1 MAELPNAGFSDQFRV
16 TNGKKFSL
24 KKCSTDP
31 QAEPDKKDAEKK
43 LQELVASIADLQNVL
58 YADNRWSLLLIFQ
71 AMDAAG
77 KDSTIKNLL
86 SGVNPQ
92 GCEVYAFKRPSEE
105 ELSHDFLWRTTKCLP
120 QRGNIGVFNRSYY
133 EETLVVRVHPG
144 ILDGQH
150 LPKACRTENIW
161 DERFE
166 DIRHFEKHMDRSGT
180 KVLKF
185 FLHISLDEQKK
196 RFLER
201 LDNPAKNWKFESADL
216 EERKFWKEYMVAY
229 EETIKNT
236 ASDAAPWYVIPGN
249 DKPYA
254 RLAVA
259 DAVLQTLQ
267 SLDLTYPKLEKDE
280 QKNLAGYKTQLEQ
293 EQKKQSD

>member
-1 MAELPNAGFSDQFRV
+1 MAELPAAGFSDQFRIH
-16 TNGKKFSL
+16 NGKTFSL

-31 QAEPDKKDAEKK
+31 DVEPDKKSAKIRQQKYVEDI
-43 LQELVASIADLQNVL
+43 SDLQNVL

-92 GCEVYAFKRPSEE
+92 GCEVYSFKRPSEE
-105 ELSHDFLWRTTKCLP
+105 ELGHDFLWRTSKCLP

-133 EETLVVRVHPG
+133 EETLVVRVHPT
-144 ILDGQH
+144 ILGGQH
-150 LPKACRTENIW
+150 LPESCLTENIW

-166 DIRHFEKHMDRSGT
+166 DIRHFEKHMDRNGT

-185 FLHISLDEQKK
+185 FLHISPDEQKM

-201 LDNPAKNWKFESADL
+201 LDNPEKNWKFESADL
-216 EERKFWKEYMVAY
+216 EERKFWDEYMHAY
-229 EETIKNT
+229 EQTIINT
-236 ASDAAPWYVIPGN
+236 ASQAGPWYVIPGN
-249 DKPYA
+249 NKPYA

-267 SLDLTYPKLEKDE
+267 ALDLNYPALEKE
-280 QKNLAGYKTQLEQ
+280 EKKNLAGYRTQLEL
-293 EQKKQSD
+293 ESKK

>member
-1 MAELPNAGFSDQFRV
+1 MADLPKAGFSEQFRISD
-16 TNGKKFSL
+16 GKKFSL
-24 KKCSTDP
+24 KKYDTVPGSKV
-31 QAEPDKKDAEKK
+31 DKKDAEKR
-43 LQELVASIADLQNVL
+43 LGQYVEDISDLQNIL

-92 GCEVYAFKRPSEE
+92 GCEVYSFKRPSEE
-105 ELSHDFLWRTTKCLP
+105 ELGHDFLWRTSKCLP

-133 EETLVVRVHPG
+133 EETLVVRVHPT

-150 LPKACRTENIW
+150 LPKACLTEHIW

-166 DIRHFEKHMDRSGT
+166 DIRHFEKHMDRNGT
-180 KVLKF
+180 RVLKF
-185 FLHISLDEQKK
+185 FLHISRDEQKK
-196 RFLER
+196 RFMER
-201 LDNPAKNWKFESADL
+201 LDNPEKNWKFESADL
-216 EERKFWKEYMVAY
+216 EERKFWDEYMHAY

-236 ASDAAPWYVIPGN
+236 ATAEGPWYVIPGN
-249 DKPYA
+249 DKSYA

-267 SLDLTYPKLEKDE
+267 SLDLNYPTLEKE
-280 QKNLAGYKTQLEQ
+280 EKKNLGAYKTQLEL
-293 EQKKQSD
+293 ESK

>member
-1 MAELPNAGFSDQFRV
+1 
-16 TNGKKFSL
+16 
-24 KKCSTDP
+24 
-31 QAEPDKKDAEKK
+31 
-43 LQELVASIADLQNVL
+43 
-58 YADNRWSLLLIFQ
+58 
-71 AMDAAG
+71 
-77 KDSTIKNLL
+77 STIKNLL

-105 ELSHDFLWRTTKCLP
+105 ELGHDFLWRTSKCLP

-133 EETLVVRVHPG
+133 EETLVVRVHPT

-150 LPKACRTENIW
+150 LPKVCLTEHIW

-166 DIRHFEKHMDRSGT
+166 DIRHFEKHMDRNGT
-180 KVLKF
+180 RVLKF

-196 RFLER
+196 RFMER
-201 LDNPAKNWKFESADL
+201 LDNPEKNWKFESADL
-216 EERKFWKEYMVAY
+216 EERKFWDEYMHAY

-236 ASDAAPWYVIPGN
+236 ASDAGPWYVIPGN

-267 SLDLTYPKLEKDE
+267 ALD
-280 QKNLAGYKTQLEQ
+280 
-293 EQKKQSD
+293 

>member
-1 MAELPNAGFSDQFRV
+1 MADLPKSGFSEQFRI
-16 TNGKKFSL
+16 TDGKKFSL
-24 KKCSTDP
+24 TKCRTDP
-31 QAEPDKKDAEKK
+31 QKVPNKKKAKK
-43 LQELVASIADLQNVL
+43 QLGKYVDRISDLQNVL

-92 GCEVYAFKRPSEE
+92 GCEVYSFKRPSEE
-105 ELSHDFLWRTTKCLP
+105 ELGHDFLWRTTRCLP
-120 QRGNIGVFNRSYY
+120 RRGNIGVFNRSYY
-133 EETLVVRVHPG
+133 EETLVVRVHPS

-150 LPKACRTENIW
+150 LPSACLTEHIW

-166 DIRHFEKHMDRSGT
+166 DIRDFEKHLDRNGT
-180 KVLKF
+180 RVLKF
-185 FLHISLDEQKK
+185 FLHISLEEQKK

-216 EERKFWKEYMVAY
+216 EERKYWDEYMHAY

-236 ASDAAPWYVIPGN
+236 SSDTGPWYVIPGN
-249 DKPYA
+249 DKPFA

-259 DAVLQTLQ
+259 DAVLQTLE
-267 SLDLTYPKLEKDE
+267 SLDLSYPKLEKEE
-280 QKNLAGYKTQLEQ
+280 QKNLAGYRTQLDLESA
-293 EQKKQSD
+293 K

>member
-1 MAELPNAGFSDQFRV
+1 MADLPKAGFSEQFRISD
-16 TNGKKFSL
+16 GKKFSL
-24 KKCSTDP
+24 KKYDTDP
-31 QAEPDKKDAEKK
+31 GSKVDKKDAEKR
-43 LQELVASIADLQNVL
+43 LSQYVEDISDLQNIL

-92 GCEVYAFKRPSEE
+92 GCEVYSFKRPSEE
-105 ELSHDFLWRTTKCLP
+105 ELGHDFLWRTSKCLP

-133 EETLVVRVHPG
+133 EETLVVRVHPT

-150 LPKACRTENIW
+150 LPKACLTEHIW

-166 DIRHFEKHMDRSGT
+166 DIRHFEKHMDRNGT
-180 KVLKF
+180 RVLKF

-196 RFLER
+196 RFMER
-201 LDNPAKNWKFESADL
+201 LDNPEKNWKFESADL
-216 EERKFWKEYMVAY
+216 EERKFWDEYMHAY

-236 ASDAAPWYVIPGN
+236 ATAEGPWYVIPGN

-267 SLDLTYPKLEKDE
+267 SLDLNYPTLEKE
-280 QKNLAGYKTQLEQ
+280 EKKNLGAYKTQLEL
-293 EQKKQSD
+293 ESK

>member
-1 MAELPNAGFSDQFRV
+1 MAELPDVGFSDQFRIH
-16 TNGKKFSL
+16 NGKTFSL

-31 QAEPDKKDAEKK
+31 DVVPGKKAAKNR
-43 LQELVASIADLQNVL
+43 LQKYVEDIADLQNRL

-105 ELSHDFLWRTTKCLP
+105 ELGHDFLWRTSKRLP

-133 EETLVVRVHPG
+133 EETLVVRVHPK
-144 ILDGQH
+144 ILEGQH
-150 LPKACRTENIW
+150 LPKPCLTEKIW

-166 DIRHFEKHMDRSGT
+166 DICNFEKHMDRNGT

-185 FLHISLDEQKK
+185 FLHISPQEQKQ

-216 EERKFWKEYMVAY
+216 QERKFWDEYMDAY
-229 EETIKNT
+229 EQTIIHT
-236 ASDAAPWYVIPGN
+236 ASEAAPWYVIPGN

-267 SLDLTYPKLEKDE
+267 SLDLRYPELEKEE
-280 QKNLAGYKTQLEQ
+280 QKNLAGYKAQLKQ
-293 EQKKQSD
+293 ESKKS

>member
-1 MAELPNAGFSDQFRV
+1 MADLPKSGFSKEFRV
-16 TNGKKFSL
+16 TDGKNFSL
-24 KKCSTDP
+24 KKCRTDP
-31 QAEPDKKDAEKK
+31 DKAPGKKDAEKQLK
-43 LQELVASIADLQNVL
+43 KYVDRISDLQNIL

-92 GCEVYAFKRPSEE
+92 GCEVYSFKRPSEE
-105 ELSHDFLWRTTKCLP
+105 ELSHDFLWRTTRCLP

-133 EETLVVRVHPG
+133 EETLVVRVHPT

-150 LPKACRTENIW
+150 LPASCLTENIW

-166 DIRHFEKHMDRSGT
+166 DIRDFEKHLDRNGT
-180 KVLKF
+180 RVLKF

-196 RFLER
+196 RFMER
-201 LDNPAKNWKFESADL
+201 LDNPEKNWKFESADL
-216 EERKFWKEYMVAY
+216 EERKFWDEYMHAY

-236 ASDAAPWYVIPGN
+236 STDAGPWYVIPGN

-259 DAVLQTLQ
+259 DAVLQTLE
-267 SLDLTYPKLEKDE
+267 SLELNYPRLEKEE
-280 QKNLAGYKTQLEQ
+280 QKNLSKYRTQLDLENGK
-293 EQKKQSD
+293 QK

>member
-1 MAELPNAGFSDQFRV
+1 MADLPKAGFSEQFRISD
-16 TNGKKFSL
+16 GKKFSL
-24 KKCSTDP
+24 KKYNTDP
-31 QAEPDKKDAEKK
+31 DSKVDKKDAEKR
-43 LQELVASIADLQNVL
+43 LRQYVEDISDLQNIL

-92 GCEVYAFKRPSEE
+92 GCEVYSFKRPSEE
-105 ELSHDFLWRTTKCLP
+105 ELGHDFLWRTSKCLP

-133 EETLVVRVHPG
+133 EETLVVRVHPT

-150 LPKACRTENIW
+150 LPKACLTEHIW

-166 DIRHFEKHMDRSGT
+166 DIRHFEKHMDRNGT
-180 KVLKF
+180 RVLKF

-196 RFLER
+196 RFMER
-201 LDNPAKNWKFESADL
+201 LDNPEKNWKFESADL
-216 EERKFWKEYMVAY
+216 EERKFWDEYMHAY

-236 ASDAAPWYVIPGN
+236 STAEGPWYVIPGN

-267 SLDLTYPKLEKDE
+267 SLDLNYPTLEKE
-280 QKNLAGYKTQLEQ
+280 EKKNLGAYKTQLEL
-293 EQKKQSD
+293 ESK

>member
-1 MAELPNAGFSDQFRV
+1 MAALPETGFSDHFRI

-24 KKCSTDP
+24 KKCLTDP
-31 QAEPDKKDAEKK
+31 DVEPDKKDAQKK
-43 LQELVASIADLQNVL
+43 LQEYVAGIADLQNVL
-58 YADNRWSLLLIFQ
+58 YADNRWSLLLVFQ

-92 GCEVYAFKRPSEE
+92 GCEVYSFKRPSEE
-105 ELSHDFLWRTTKCLP
+105 ELGHDFLWRTSKCLP

-133 EETLVVRVHPG
+133 EETLVVRVHPT

-150 LPKACRTENIW
+150 LPKACLTENIW

-166 DIRHFEKHMDRSGT
+166 DIRHFEKHMERNGT

-185 FLHISLDEQKK
+185 FLHISLEEQKK

-216 EERKFWKEYMVAY
+216 EERKFWNEYMHAY

-236 ASDAAPWYVIPGN
+236 ASEAGPWYVIPGN

-267 SLDLTYPKLEKDE
+267 SLDLSYPTLEKEE
-280 QKNLAGYKTQLEQ
+280 QKNLAGYKTQLELEAQ
-293 EQKKQSD
+293 G

>member
-1 MAELPNAGFSDQFRV
+1 MADLPKAGFSEQFRISD
-16 TNGKKFSL
+16 GKKFSL
-24 KKCSTDP
+24 KKYNTDP
-31 QAEPDKKDAEKK
+31 GSKVDKKDAQKRLGQYVEDI
-43 LQELVASIADLQNVL
+43 SDLQNIL

-92 GCEVYAFKRPSEE
+92 GCEVYSFKRPSEE
-105 ELSHDFLWRTTKCLP
+105 ELGHDFLWRTSKCLP

-133 EETLVVRVHPG
+133 EETLVVRVHPT
-144 ILDGQH
+144 ILNGQH
-150 LPKACRTENIW
+150 LPKGCLTENIW

-166 DIRHFEKHMDRSGT
+166 DIRHFEKHMHRNGT
-180 KVLKF
+180 RILKF
-185 FLHISLDEQKK
+185 FLHISQDEQKK
-196 RFLER
+196 RFMER
-201 LDNPAKNWKFESADL
+201 LDNPEKNWKFESADL
-216 EERKFWKEYMVAY
+216 EERKFWDDYMHAY

-236 ASDAAPWYVIPGN
+236 ATEEGPWYVIPGN

-267 SLDLTYPKLEKDE
+267 ALDLNYPTLDKEEK
-280 QKNLAGYKTQLEQ
+280 KNLGAYKTQLEM
-293 EQKKQSD
+293 ESK

>member
-1 MAELPNAGFSDQFRV
+1 MADLPKAGFSEQFRISD
-16 TNGKKFSL
+16 GKKFSL
-24 KKCSTDP
+24 KKYDTDP
-31 QAEPDKKDAEKK
+31 GSKVDKKDAEKR
-43 LQELVASIADLQNVL
+43 LGQYVEDISDLQNIL

-92 GCEVYAFKRPSEE
+92 GCEVYSFKRPSEE
-105 ELSHDFLWRTTKCLP
+105 ELGHDFLWRTSECLP

-133 EETLVVRVHPG
+133 EETLVVRVHPT

-150 LPKACRTENIW
+150 LPKACLTEHIW

-166 DIRHFEKHMDRSGT
+166 DIRHFEKHMDRNGT
-180 KVLKF
+180 RVLKF
-185 FLHISLDEQKK
+185 FLHISRDEQKK
-196 RFLER
+196 RFMER
-201 LDNPAKNWKFESADL
+201 LDNPEKNWKFESADL
-216 EERKFWKEYMVAY
+216 EERKFWDEYMHAY

-236 ASDAAPWYVIPGN
+236 ATAEGPWYVIPGN
-249 DKPYA
+249 DKSYA
-254 RLAVA
+254 RLVVA

-267 SLDLTYPKLEKDE
+267 SLDLNYPTLEKE
-280 QKNLAGYKTQLEQ
+280 EKKNLGAYKTQLEL
-293 EQKKQSD
+293 ESK

>member
-1 MAELPNAGFSDQFRV
+1 MADLPKAGFSEQFRI
-16 TNGKKFSL
+16 TDGKKFSL
-24 KKCSTDP
+24 KKYNTDP
-31 QAEPDKKDAEKK
+31 DSDVDKKEAEKRLGQYVK
-43 LQELVASIADLQNVL
+43 DISDLQNIL

-92 GCEVYAFKRPSEE
+92 GCEVYSFKRPSEE
-105 ELSHDFLWRTTKCLP
+105 ELGHDFLWRTSKCLP

-133 EETLVVRVHPG
+133 EETLVVRVHPT

-150 LPKACRTENIW
+150 LPKACLTENIW

-166 DIRHFEKHMDRSGT
+166 DIRHFETHMDRNGT
-180 KVLKF
+180 RVLKF

-196 RFLER
+196 RFMER
-201 LDNPAKNWKFESADL
+201 LDNPEKNWKFESADL
-216 EERKFWKEYMVAY
+216 EERKFWDEYMHAY
-229 EETIKNT
+229 QETIKNT
-236 ASDAAPWYVIPGN
+236 STAAGPWYVIPGN

-267 SLDLTYPKLEKDE
+267 SLDLNYPKLEKE
-280 QKNLAGYKTQLEQ
+280 ERKNLDGYKTQLEL
-293 EQKKQSD
+293 ESK

>member
-1 MAELPNAGFSDQFRV
+1 MAELPEAGFSDQFRI

-31 QAEPDKKDAEKK
+31 DVEPDKKTAQKR
-43 LQELVASIADLQNVL
+43 LQEYVAGIADLQNVL

-92 GCEVYAFKRPSEE
+92 GCEVYSFKRPSDE
-105 ELSHDFLWRTTKCLP
+105 ELGHDFLWRTSKCLP

-133 EETLVVRVHPG
+133 EETLVVRVHPT

-150 LPKACRTENIW
+150 LPKACLTENIW

-166 DIRHFEKHMDRSGT
+166 DIRDFEKHMDRNGT

-185 FLHISLDEQKK
+185 FLHISLEEQKK

-216 EERKFWKEYMVAY
+216 EERKFWNEYMHAY

-236 ASDAAPWYVIPGN
+236 ASEAGPWYVIPGN

-267 SLDLTYPKLEKDE
+267 SLDLSYPTLEKEE
-280 QKNLAGYKTQLEQ
+280 QKNLAGYKTQLEL
-293 EQKKQSD
+293 ESKKTA